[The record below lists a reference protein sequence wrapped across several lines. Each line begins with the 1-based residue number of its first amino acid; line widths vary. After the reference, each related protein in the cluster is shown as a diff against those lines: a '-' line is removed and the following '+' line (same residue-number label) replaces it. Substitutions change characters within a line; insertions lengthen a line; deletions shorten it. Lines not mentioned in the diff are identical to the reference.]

1 MIEKLEPITSPTCT
15 QQDVKLFRDFW
26 LYCIIMGFCDFEF
39 GNCDVI
45 VFSTCCHSFLH

>member
-1 MIEKLEPITSPTCT
+1 MIEKLEPITSPT

-39 GNCDVI
+39 GKNNYDAI
-45 VFSTCCHSFLH
+45 VFKLIICFPH